1 MIRGRLRTVLLLGI
15 FLIFLFFLQI
25 RNSSHW
31 TVNYLQVPGSQL
43 SAIVSLASSHHRLD
57 NELPVTLRSLVAQ
70 TISPAKIRVYL
81 PEADRSIVQSRLQI
95 PTDRAANVT
104 TLPDIFRHP
113 LVSLVFTEDVGPATK
128 FVPVLKELLERAH
141 AGHVEALDQPVIIVG
156 QPAFISTILSCS

>member
-1 MIRGRLRTVLLLGI
+1 MIRGRLRTILLLV
-15 FLIFLFFLQI
+15 FSLIFLLILQI

-31 TVNYLQVPGSQL
+31 TANVLQVPRSQL
-43 SAIVSLASSHHRLD
+43 SLIVSLASSHHRLD

-70 TISPAKIRVYL
+70 TLSPADIRVYL

-95 PTDRAANVT
+95 PTDNAANVT
-104 TLPDIFRHP
+104 TLPDVFRHP

-141 AGHVEALDQPVIIVG
+141 AGQVEALDQPVIIVG
-156 QPAFISTILSCS
+156 PPAST